1 MRLFFRTARFFTAF
15 ARSIASIY
23 IRHARGAEGGLF
35 VYQYYT
41 RDDLNIGCINDTLRG
56 RLQVY
61 RARIC
66 QAYYQRYGM
75 IRLYCVVLIT
85 TISHGVRELQRGLQF
100 RSVDNHRTVVR
111 YFSDSRRRAKVSPR
125 RLNLLRIL
133 FTLSNC
139 LLSKP
144 TRILARQGDGLISRD
159 LRMFRSLKILKFVNL

>member
-1 MRLFFRTARFFTAF
+1 MNSWKFNLTFLRSFKNPEDLIHFLASIFRTPRF
-15 ARSIASIY
+15 Y
-23 IRHARGAEGGLF
+23 CIRVLGLHRFIFETRGGLF

-41 RDDLNIGCINDTLRG
+41 WNDLNIGCINDTLRG
-56 RLQVY
+56 RPQVY

-111 YFSDSRRRAKVSPR
+111 YFSDSRRSKSFSPA
-125 RLNLLRIL
+125 
-133 FTLSNC
+133 S
-139 LLSKP
+139 
-144 TRILARQGDGLISRD
+144 
-159 LRMFRSLKILKFVNL
+159 